1 MDKRGYSKNQIKE
14 MGFPTKEY
22 LFPNQEGSFNGKLVM
37 KEWGNKNLI
46 CYFETDKSEKYKLCV
61 WSDADDNKS
70 YRPKKTDID
79 FSMVEINSIWKV
91 TFEISKSGIT
101 RWMTA
106 EPINIECS

>member
-1 MDKRGYSKNQIKE
+1 MNKRGYSKNQIKE
-14 MGFPTKEY
+14 MGFPTREY
-22 LFPNQEGSFNGKLVM
+22 LFPIQEGSFNGKLVM

-46 CYFETDKSEKYKLCV
+46 CYFETDNSKKYKLCV

-106 EPINIECS
+106 EPIDIGCS